1 MKEKNSKIHCIFC
14 GRSEGQVPLMI
25 KSELGLQ
32 GVCIDC
38 ANALNDIA
46 KEQKNKQSKKEI
58 DSYNIK
64 TPSQI
69 IAAIQMTKLVSDQA
83 KKNGFKEGI
92 KTTIDLFITILK
104 S

>member
-46 KEQKNKQSKKEI
+46 KEQKNKHNHRKAIVVLNNCFFFIENGTTKK
-58 DSYNIK
+58 
-64 TPSQI
+64 
-69 IAAIQMTKLVSDQA
+69 
-83 KKNGFKEGI
+83 
-92 KTTIDLFITILK
+92 
-104 S
+104 

>member
-1 MKEKNSKIHCIFC
+1 MKDKNSKIYCIFC

-46 KEQKNKQSKKEI
+46 REQKNKQSKNRGLWKR
-58 DSYNIK
+58 NIL
-64 TPSQI
+64 PSR
-69 IAAIQMTKLVSDQA
+69 AHGS
-83 KKNGFKEGI
+83 
-92 KTTIDLFITILK
+92 TT
-104 S
+104 